1 LRNLIGTIVRSIA
14 FRWGRCKDLYL
25 RLCHPGAEEY
35 TRFLKLHGGFHAIGE
50 HCSILPSTN
59 ITDPAYV
66 RLGNNVHFSNC
77 TLVGHDGAV
86 TMLNRAYDA
95 RLDSVGKIDIRDN
108 VFIGYGAIV
117 LPGVTIGP
125 NVIVAAGAV
134 VSRDVAPG
142 DIVGGVPA
150 KPIGRVDELV
160 ARLQAKTDSMPWS
173 DLIRK
178 RGLDMDM
185 EMEKEL
191 VQRRVEHFYGRGN
204 ESRAGGTSETGSLHA
219 EKSSED
225 DAARASEHLHHLP
238 TSGLD

>member
-1 LRNLIGTIVRSIA
+1 M
-14 FRWGRCKDLYL
+14 
-25 RLCHPGAEEY
+25 
-35 TRFLKLHGGFHAIGE
+35 KLHGGFHAIGE

-59 ITDPAYV
+59 FTDPAYV
-66 RLGNNVHFSNC
+66 KLGNNVHFSNC

-125 NVIVAAGAV
+125 NAIVAAGAV
-134 VSRDVAPG
+134 VNRDVASG

-150 KPIGRVDELV
+150 KPIGKVDDLV
-160 ARLQAKTDSMPWS
+160 ARLQARTDGLPWS

-178 RGLDMDM
+178 RGIDVDA
-185 EMEKEL
+185 EMEEEL
-191 VQRRVEHFYGRGN
+191 VRRRVEHFYGQPRD
-204 ESRAGGTSETGSLHA
+204 R
-219 EKSSED
+219 D
-225 DAARASEHLHHLP
+225 
-238 TSGLD
+238 